1 MDKIIRRCSLR
12 IMFPLLFLLLPLTV
26 QAGPRGNDGPQ
37 QNRETIVIR
46 LELPLPTKGEVPPET
61 EKSPSTSTKTFEQ
74 RIMRVQQVTPRTRE
88 LDLITTSSTCNQYT
102 RPCFSWQAR
111 RQWQSLLRVT
121 SAAELPSQSW
131 SKHQTSASVVP
142 ENRATP

>member
-37 QNRETIVIR
+37 QNRETKVIR

-61 EKSPSTSTKTFEQ
+61 EKSPSTSTETFEQ
-74 RIMRVQQVTPRTRE
+74 RISRVQQVTPRTRE

-102 RPCFSWQAR
+102 LLCFSW
-111 RQWQSLLRVT
+111 
-121 SAAELPSQSW
+121 
-131 SKHQTSASVVP
+131 
-142 ENRATP
+142 